1 MSQYDTMSFLDIAYT
16 IVGVEENKYQDLGY
30 ARYMTWLQMKPH
42 IKEGSL
48 KEPSD
53 IFSLPTD
60 TKKPVEKK
68 TTREDVDRM
77 MEEWNKIDNNKSERI
92 VKQFM

>member
-1 MSQYDTMSFLDIAYT
+1 MSFLEIAYT
-16 IVGVEENKYQDLGY
+16 ITGMEENKYQDLGY

-42 IKEGSL
+42 IKEGTL

-60 TKKPVEKK
+60 VKKATATK
-68 TTREDVDRM
+68 TTREDIDDIMKRWNAVDNSDAKRVI
-77 MEEWNKIDNNKSERI
+77 KK
-92 VKQFM
+92 FM

>member
-1 MSQYDTMSFLDIAYT
+1 MSFLDIAYT
-16 IVGVEENKYQDLGY
+16 IVGLEENKYQDLGY

-48 KEPSD
+48 KDPSD
-53 IFSLPTD
+53 IFKLPTD
-60 TKKPVEKK
+60 IKKPVEKK
-68 TTREDVDRM
+68 TTREDIDRM

>member
-1 MSQYDTMSFLDIAYT
+1 MSFLDIAYT

-42 IKEGSL
+42 IKEGTL

-60 TKKPVEKK
+60 IKKPIEKK
-68 TTREDVDRM
+68 TTREDVERI
-77 MEEWNKIDNNKSERI
+77 MESWDKIDNNKSERI
-92 VKQFM
+92 VRKFM

>member
-1 MSQYDTMSFLDIAYT
+1 VSQYDTMSFLDIAYT
-16 IVGVEENKYQDLGY
+16 IIGVEENKYQDLGY

-68 TTREDVDRM
+68 TTREDVERM
-77 MEEWNKIDNNKSERI
+77 MESWNKIDNNKSERI
-92 VKQFM
+92 VKKFM

>member
-1 MSQYDTMSFLDIAYT
+1 MSFLDIAYT
-16 IVGVEENKYQDLGY
+16 IIGVEENKYQDLGY

-68 TTREDVDRM
+68 TTREDVERM
-77 MEEWNKIDNNKSERI
+77 MESWNKIDNNKSERI
-92 VKQFM
+92 VKKFM

>member
-1 MSQYDTMSFLDIAYT
+1 VSQYDTMSFLDIAYT

-48 KEPSD
+48 KDPSD
-53 IFSLPTD
+53 IFKLPTD
-60 TKKPVEKK
+60 IKKPVEKK
-68 TTREDVDRM
+68 TTREDIDRM

>member
-1 MSQYDTMSFLDIAYT
+1 MSFLDIAYT
-16 IVGVEENKYQDLGY
+16 IVGLEENKYQDLGY

-48 KEPSD
+48 KDPSD
-53 IFSLPTD
+53 IFKLPTD

-68 TTREDVDRM
+68 TTREDIDRM
-77 MEEWNKIDNNKSERI
+77 IEEWNKIDNNKSERI

>member
-1 MSQYDTMSFLDIAYT
+1 VSQYDTMSFLDIAYT

-53 IFSLPTD
+53 IFKLPTD
-60 TKKPVEKK
+60 IKKPVEKK

-77 MEEWNKIDNNKSERI
+77 MEEWNKIDNDKSERI

>member
-1 MSQYDTMSFLDIAYT
+1 MSFLDIAYT

-53 IFSLPTD
+53 IFKLPTD
-60 TKKPVEKK
+60 IKKPIEKK
-68 TTREDVDRM
+68 TTREDVERI
-77 MEEWNKIDNNKSERI
+77 MESWDKIDNNKSERI
-92 VKQFM
+92 VRKFM

>member
-1 MSQYDTMSFLDIAYT
+1 MSFLDIAYT

-60 TKKPVEKK
+60 IKKPVEKK
-68 TTREDVDRM
+68 TTRGDLDKM
-77 MEEWNKIDNNKSERI
+77 MEEWSDLDSRKSKG
-92 VKQFM
+92 VSSKFM

>member
-1 MSQYDTMSFLDIAYT
+1 MSFLDIAYT

-48 KEPSD
+48 KDPSD
-53 IFSLPTD
+53 IFKLPTD
-60 TKKPVEKK
+60 IKKPVEKK
-68 TTREDVDRM
+68 TTREDIDRM

>member
-1 MSQYDTMSFLDIAYT
+1 MSFLDIAYT
-16 IVGVEENKYQDLGY
+16 IVGIEENKYQDLGY

-68 TTREDVDRM
+68 TTREDLERM
-77 MEEWNKIDNNKSERI
+77 MEAWKKIDNNKSERI

>member
-1 MSQYDTMSFLDIAYT
+1 MSDYDTMSFLDIAYT

-42 IKEGSL
+42 IKEGTL

-60 TKKPVEKK
+60 IKKPVEKK
-68 TTREDVDRM
+68 TTREDVERM
-77 MEEWNKIDNNKSERI
+77 MESWNKIDNNKSERI
-92 VKQFM
+92 VKKFM

>member
-1 MSQYDTMSFLDIAYT
+1 MSFLDIAYT
-16 IVGVEENKYQDLGY
+16 IVGMEEKNYQYLGY

-53 IFSLPTD
+53 IFKLPTD
-60 TKKPVEKK
+60 TIKPIEKK
-68 TTREDVDRM
+68 TTRADLDKM
-77 MEEWNKIDNNKSERI
+77 MEKWEELDSKKSKGVSTR
-92 VKQFM
+92 FM

>member
-1 MSQYDTMSFLDIAYT
+1 MSFLDIAYT
-16 IVGVEENKYQDLGY
+16 IIGVEENKYQDLGY

-42 IKEGSL
+42 IKEGTL

-60 TKKPVEKK
+60 IKKPVEKK
-68 TTREDVDRM
+68 TTREDVERM
-77 MEEWNKIDNNKSERI
+77 MESWNKIDNNKSERI
-92 VKQFM
+92 VKKFM

>member
-1 MSQYDTMSFLDIAYT
+1 MSFLDIAYT

-53 IFSLPTD
+53 IFKLPTD
-60 TKKPVEKK
+60 IKKPVEKK

-77 MEEWNKIDNNKSERI
+77 MEEWNKIDNDKSERI

>member
-1 MSQYDTMSFLDIAYT
+1 MSFLDIAYT

-60 TKKPVEKK
+60 IKKPVEKK
-68 TTREDVDRM
+68 TTREDLDKM
-77 MEEWNKIDNNKSERI
+77 MKKWEDLDSRKSQGVVR
-92 VKQFM
+92 KFM

>member
-1 MSQYDTMSFLDIAYT
+1 MSFLEVAYT
-16 IVGVEENKYQDLGY
+16 IVGVEENKYQDLNY

-60 TKKPVEKK
+60 TKKATAVK
-68 TTREDVDRM
+68 TTREDVDDIMKRW
-77 MEEWNKIDNNKSERI
+77 EAVDNSNAKRV
-92 VKQFM
+92 VKKFM

>member
-1 MSQYDTMSFLDIAYT
+1 MSFLDIAYT
-16 IVGVEENKYQDLGY
+16 IIGVEENKYQDLGY

-42 IKEGSL
+42 IKEGTL

-60 TKKPVEKK
+60 IKKPIEKK
-68 TTREDVDRM
+68 TSREDVERM
-77 MEEWNKIDNNKSERI
+77 MENWNKIDNNKSERI
-92 VKQFM
+92 VKKFM

>member
-1 MSQYDTMSFLDIAYT
+1 MSQYDEMSFLDIAYT

-53 IFSLPTD
+53 IFKLPTD
-60 TKKPVEKK
+60 IKKPVEKK

-77 MEEWNKIDNNKSERI
+77 MEEWNKIDNDKSERI

>member
-1 MSQYDTMSFLDIAYT
+1 MSFLDIAYT